1 MASPGERLNAEDRN
15 SSAREQLSGSQ
26 AESPYRA
33 AYERLSAAFR
43 TATARVEPGE
53 VVGVLVLQPC
63 VTCRCVLSTKA
74 LLTLKTCPTATGGAA

>member
-1 MASPGERLNAEDRN
+1 MASPGERLDAEDRN

-53 VVGVLVLQPC
+53 VVG
-63 VTCRCVLSTKA
+63 
-74 LLTLKTCPTATGGAA
+74 TLIWSLASDIGVCYPQESC